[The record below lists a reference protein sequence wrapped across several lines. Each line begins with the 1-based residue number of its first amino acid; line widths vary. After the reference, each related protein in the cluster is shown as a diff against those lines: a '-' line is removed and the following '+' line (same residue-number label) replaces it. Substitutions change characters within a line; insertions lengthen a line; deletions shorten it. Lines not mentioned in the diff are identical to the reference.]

1 MDIWKIIISK
11 KSGNGK
17 AFAQWPEVKDALV
30 DKGLQFSESFTE
42 YVGHAT
48 ELAREAIRGGFRK
61 ILAVGG
67 DGTIHE
73 ILNGVMTQ
81 DEVPSSEITLA
92 IVPVGSGN
100 DWARLYDLP
109 KESAAAV
116 DLLTGGRTL
125 LQDVVKVESV
135 LDGEPSVR
143 YMMNIGGLG
152 IDAHVCYLF
161 ELEKQK
167 GKKGDIQYFKCLVK
181 GFAKYKCPLF
191 KIYVDDALFFEGDAL
206 SVALGNGKYCGG
218 GMRQTPDALPDD
230 GLIDLTVVEK
240 IPKWRFAACAK
251 HLFDGTIK
259 KLSPVKSTQGRKI
272 QIYASP
278 ASFVEVDG
286 ELVGNSPVKATI
298 VPAAVKVIVNN

>member
-30 DKGLQFSESFTE
+30 EKGLQFSESFTE

-167 GKKGDIQYFKCLVK
+167 GKKDKNSMGYKVNSA
-181 GFAKYKCPLF
+181 AKSVAKTTAGTVGREVGKTLGKTVGGSF
-191 KIYVDDALFFEGDAL
+191 GKTLGGNVGASLGRGIMGLFF
-206 SVALGNGKYCGG
+206 
-218 GMRQTPDALPDD
+218 
-230 GLIDLTVVEK
+230 
-240 IPKWRFAACAK
+240 
-251 HLFDGTIK
+251 
-259 KLSPVKSTQGRKI
+259 KS
-272 QIYASP
+272 
-278 ASFVEVDG
+278 
-286 ELVGNSPVKATI
+286 
-298 VPAAVKVIVNN
+298 